1 MFIKRI
7 TMLPLIGAAVL
18 ALLAAGC
25 GASEPELDAPQMSGG
40 QPAAA
45 AQPASQPAQSAPAPA
60 QSAQSKRWDSP
71 PAMSIDDSKDYR
83 AVIELEKGGEIVIDL
98 FEKRVPNTVNNFVFL
113 ANEGFYDGVTFHR
126 VLEGFMA
133 QTGDPTGTGTGSA
146 GYRFDNEFH
155 PELRHDGPGIL
166 SMANAGLAPDG
177 SGTNGSQF
185 FITFVETGFLD
196 GLNPDGSAK
205 DCSARGVSCHSVF
218 GRVVEGMDVVMGI
231 SLRDPSRATTPGDAI
246 RTIRIEQN

>member
-1 MFIKRI
+1 MFIKRAR
-7 TMLPLIGAAVL
+7 MLPLIAAAAAL
-18 ALLAAGC
+18 ALLAAAAC
-25 GASEPELDAPQMSGG
+25 GASQPELDAPQMSGN

-45 AQPASQPAQSAPAPA
+45 QPAQSAPAAPA
-60 QSAQSKRWDSP
+60 PAAAPANRWDSP
-71 PAMSIDDSKDYR
+71 PAMSIDESQDYR
-83 AVIELEKGGEIVIDL
+83 AVIELAKGGEIVIDL
-98 FEKRVPNTVNNFVFL
+98 FEKRAPNTVNNFVFL

-126 VLEGFMA
+126 VLENFMA

-146 GYRFDNEFH
+146 GYRFNNEFH

-185 FITFVETGFLD
+185 FITFVPTPFLD
-196 GLNPDGSAK
+196 GINPDGSSKNCA
-205 DCSARGVSCHSVF
+205 AESCHSVF
-218 GRVVEGMDVVMGI
+218 GRVIDGMDVLMSI
-231 SLRDPSRATTPGDAI
+231 SLRNPATATTPGDAI